1 MKLGVSHC
9 FIISLPI
16 HKISILL
23 ISLYIEGAEDQEEE
37 EEEDECEFEPH
48 EQLHMLTQG
57 PNSIDQISDEIAV

>member
-1 MKLGVSHC
+1 MPKNC
-9 FIISLPI
+9 FTISLPI
-16 HKISILL
+16 HNISILL

-57 PNSIDQISDEIAV
+57 PYSIDQIPDEIAV